1 MLTVRNFWKSKD
13 QTSKFKLL
21 FTLFCK
27 QALKLFTM

>member
-1 MLTVRNFWKSKD
+1 MLTVRNVQKSKH
-13 QTSKFKLL
+13 QTSKLKLL